1 MKNIIIKIAKF
12 EREKTY
18 RFAYNESY
26 LSIPLLNQY
35 INIEDI
41 GLMD

>member
-1 MKNIIIKIAKF
+1 
-12 EREKTY
+12 
-18 RFAYNESY
+18 

-41 GLMD
+41 GLMDWHKLYNHFQ